1 MWKNYAADY
10 IRHNRA
16 GSGSVIA
23 ASFIAAL
30 FLSFLCS
37 TFYHFWLDAVEGAKL
52 ENGGW
57 HGRITAELGEDEL
70 EEIRSLPNVEKVALT
85 GENGAVREGQA
96 SGKRE
101 TVDITFH
108 NKRTVYRDMQDIV
121 RTLGLSEETAEYNY
135 QLLSLYFVRIPG
147 DTMPRLLMPAYLAIV
162 VMVCISLILVIHN
175 SFAVSMNNRI
185 RQFGIFSGIGATKRQ
200 ILACLMEEAF
210 VLSAVPILFGILL
223 GVVLSFVTVRAM
235 GTFAANLAGGR
246 KMDFALHP
254 VVLILIFL
262 LALLTVLIS
271 AWIPAQRLSR
281 LTPLEAIRGAGGAE
295 LMKKKHSPL
304 LSALFGME
312 GELAGNALK
321 AQKKALRTTSFSL
334 TLAFLGFMLMQCF
347 FTLSGISTRHTYFE
361 AYQDVW
367 DIYIRVKDEKI
378 ENFEQI
384 DEVRAVEGAESCI
397 VYQKAEAVSM
407 IPAKDISQELA
418 AAGGL
423 EELAGIY
430 LEEEGNAYPIGTPL
444 VILDDQSFA
453 EYCREI
459 GIEEEAGQEGVIV
472 LNRIW
477 NSAESNF
484 RYPEYLPYIQADTQK
499 ITLLGKGY
507 SDDKTA
513 ISGEMPEDTA
523 GSVMAEVPVLAC
535 TGKAP
540 ALREDYGKP
549 DYPLVQFISLGYWSK
564 ALERIGGTE
573 KDIFIRVLAKDRES
587 SEAADRL
594 EDSLTGMVDKKY
606 EIESENR
613 IREKKDNDTMIQGYE
628 LILGGVCAFFAL
640 MGIAHVFSNTAGFI
654 RQRKR
659 EFARYMSV
667 GLTPEGMRKIF
678 CIEAVAVV
686 GRPLAVSLFLTIA
699 VTAGMIRASYLDP
712 AEFMREA
719 PILPILAFVLAVFGF
734 VALAYLTGGRKILRM
749 DLAEAL
755 RDDTML

>member
-1 MWKNYAADY
+1 
-10 IRHNRA
+10 
-16 GSGSVIA
+16 
-23 ASFIAAL
+23 
-30 FLSFLCS
+30 
-37 TFYHFWLDAVEGAKL
+37 
-52 ENGGW
+52 
-57 HGRITAELGEDEL
+57 
-70 EEIRSLPNVEKVALT
+70 
-85 GENGAVREGQA
+85 
-96 SGKRE
+96 
-101 TVDITFH
+101 
-108 NKRTVYRDMQDIV
+108 
-121 RTLGLSEETAEYNY
+121 
-135 QLLSLYFVRIPG
+135 
-147 DTMPRLLMPAYLAIV
+147 
-162 VMVCISLILVIHN
+162 
-175 SFAVSMNNRI
+175 
-185 RQFGIFSGIGATKRQ
+185 
-200 ILACLMEEAF
+200 
-210 VLSAVPILFGILL
+210 
-223 GVVLSFVTVRAM
+223 
-235 GTFAANLAGGR
+235 
-246 KMDFALHP
+246 MDFALHP

-397 VYQKAEAVSM
+397 VYQKAKAVSM

-418 AAGGL
+418 AAGGM

-430 LEEEGNAYPIGTPL
+430 PEEGNAYPIEAPL

-477 NSAESNF
+477 NRAESNF
-484 RYPEYLPYIQADTQK
+484 RYPEYLPYIQEDTQK

-513 ISGEMPEDTA
+513 MPKEVA
-523 GSVMAEVPVLAC
+523 GNVMIEVPVLAC

-540 ALREDYGKP
+540 ALREDYGKS

-564 ALERIGGTE
+564 ALERIGGAE
-573 KDIFIRVLAKDRES
+573 KDLFIRVLAKDRES
-587 SEAADRL
+587 SEVLDRM
-594 EDSLTGMVDKKY
+594 EDSLTGMMDKKY

-613 IREKKDNDTMIQGYE
+613 IREKRDNDTMIRGYE
-628 LILGGVCAFFAL
+628 LILGGVCAFFASI
-640 MGIAHVFSNTAGFI
+640 GIAHVFSNTAGFI

-678 CIEAVAVV
+678 CIEAVIVM
-686 GRPLAVSLFLTIA
+686 GRPLAAALFLTIA
-699 VTAGMIRASYLDP
+699 MTAGMIRASYLDP

-719 PILPILAFVLAVFGF
+719 PILPILAFVLAVLGF
-734 VALAYLTGGRKILRM
+734 VALAYLLGGRKILRM